1 MTSQEIILKTVGYVQ
16 EKFKTEGSG
25 HDWFH
30 IERVWWLAKHIA
42 TDENDP
48 DLLVVELG
56 ALLHDIAD
64 WKFHAG
70 DMEAG
75 PKAARGWLLQLNV
88 DDQVIKKV
96 EAIVRTISFKA
107 EGEKLELPSLEAKI
121 VFDAD
126 KIDAIGAIGIVHAFE
141 RQHRPMRRGRIEAA
155 TLAQR

>member
-64 WKFHAG
+64 WKFSKLWRKYRFEDDKKEDEKG
-70 DMEAG
+70 DE
-75 PKAARGWLLQLNV
+75 KEEKIDKRDRHLHRHAARYHRLQSS
-88 DDQVIKKV
+88 
-96 EAIVRTISFKA
+96 R
-107 EGEKLELPSLEAKI
+107 
-121 VFDAD
+121 
-126 KIDAIGAIGIVHAFE
+126 
-141 RQHRPMRRGRIEAA
+141 
-155 TLAQR
+155 